1 MERAI
6 AAQDLPNRLVELL
19 EHAVRAS
26 DPEVALHALSALR
39 RELDAFERVQAWRAL
54 DSGNSYGAVARALGI
69 SRQAAHR
76 RYREL
81 AAATEPPPG
90 AEEPARLRVAP
101 EARAAV
107 QLAGEEATALGAARM
122 GSEHLL
128 LGILRAGDGLAAAA
142 LRAHGVK
149 LEGARAA
156 AQPTLATDEP
166 AGEERASALT
176 TYARRVF
183 NEALREAAA
192 DPTHV
197 IGVAD
202 LLRSALRDPSG
213 GACRTLEALSVDIDA
228 VMDEIS
234 R

>member
-1 MERAI
+1 
-6 AAQDLPNRLVELL
+6 
-19 EHAVRAS
+19 
-26 DPEVALHALSALR
+26 
-39 RELDAFERVQAWRAL
+39 VQAWRAL
-54 DSGNSYGAVARALGI
+54 DAGNSYGSVARALGI

-90 AEEPARLRVAP
+90 AGADEPARLRVAP

-107 QLAGEEATALGAARM
+107 QLAGEEATALGAAQM

-128 LGILRAGDGLAAAA
+128 LGILRAGDGVAAAA
-142 LRAHGVK
+142 LRAHGVT
-149 LEGARAA
+149 LESARTA
-156 AQPTLATDEP
+156 AQPTLAIDDPPVE
-166 AGEERASALT
+166 ARGSAIT
-176 TYARRVF
+176 AYARRVF

-192 DPTHV
+192 DRAHV

-202 LLRSALRDPSG
+202 LLRSALSDPSG
-213 GACRTLEALSVDIDA
+213 GACRTLAALNVDVGA
-228 VMDEIS
+228 VLKAVS